1 MTYEEIINAVENG
14 AKFTINF
21 QKRTCRVNGKVV
33 MSEEDKPKDTPYL
46 TPEVVF
52 VGIEQRYAAYKN
64 SVPSERSESHR
75 RYYFK
80 ALPEKELSDED
91 MMYGER
97 RELARCK
104 LELYVLIQ
112 LLRGN
117 LWWNNSWGTWFWCS
131 KNDKDLI
138 ILRDWIEPNMPVVY
152 SGWLLIITR
161 FCLNGSSRSVVRHAG
176 FLFPK
181 FNQLK

>member
-1 MTYEEIINAVENG
+1 
-14 AKFTINF
+14 
-21 QKRTCRVNGKVV
+21 
-33 MSEEDKPKDTPYL
+33 MSELEKILNDDLLKCEVLKTEENAARRVDLIKWTHDNTYSIAEVRKDTGKL
-46 TPEVVF
+46 EVTDLKAAS
-52 VGIEQRYAAYKN
+52 GLEAYKH

-97 RELARCK
+97 REVARCK
-104 LELYVLIQ
+104 LELYVLMQ

-138 ILRDWIEPNMPVVY
+138 ILRDWIEPNKGEV
-152 SGWLLIITR
+152 
-161 FCLNGSSRSVVRHAG
+161 
-176 FLFPK
+176 
-181 FNQLK
+181 